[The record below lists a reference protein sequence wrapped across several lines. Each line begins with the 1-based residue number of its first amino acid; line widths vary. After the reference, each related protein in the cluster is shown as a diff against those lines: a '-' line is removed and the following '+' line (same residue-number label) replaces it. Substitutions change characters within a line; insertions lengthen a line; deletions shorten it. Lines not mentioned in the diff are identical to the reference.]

1 VTRGVDDLLAD
12 LAEAADAAAE
22 LVRLGKKRWDT
33 ERPLRL
39 AGEAVIGRLGDIA
52 TKLPD
57 EVIEATPEIPWRQ
70 VKGMRIIAAHA
81 YHRIDY
87 EEVWVTLRDDVPR
100 LDKAIYR
107 WRQTQG
113 LCPRHGVVFT
123 FRADG
128 VSRGANDSHSR
139 RRSSMKARHLA
150 GSMCRFAVQRVLA
163 RPFWNI

>member
-1 VTRGVDDLLAD
+1 MTRGVEDLLAD

-22 LVRLGKKRWDT
+22 LVSLGKKRWDT

-57 EVIEATPEIPWRQ
+57 EVIKAMPEIPWRE

-100 LDKAIYR
+100 MDQAIDAGEGDEHDR
-107 WRQTQG
+107 DRQPIEGRALVGEGRKIGNDGEAEAPEHVGPG
-113 LCPRHGVVFT
+113 LSTV
-123 FRADG
+123 
-128 VSRGANDSHSR
+128 
-139 RRSSMKARHLA
+139 
-150 GSMCRFAVQRVLA
+150 
-163 RPFWNI
+163 W

>member
-1 VTRGVDDLLAD
+1 MTRGVEDLLAD

-22 LVRLGKKRWDT
+22 LVSLGKKRWDT

-57 EVIEATPEIPWRQ
+57 EVIKAMPEIPWRE

-100 LDKAIYR
+100 MDQAIRR
-107 WRQTQG
+107 WRQTQ
-113 LCPRHGVVFT
+113 
-123 FRADG
+123 
-128 VSRGANDSHSR
+128 S
-139 RRSSMKARHLA
+139 
-150 GSMCRFAVQRVLA
+150 
-163 RPFWNI
+163 

>member
-22 LVRLGKKRWDT
+22 LVSLGKKRWDV

-57 EVIEATPEIPWRQ
+57 EVIEATPEIPWRE
-70 VKGMRIIAAHA
+70 VKGIRIIAAHA

-100 LDKAIYR
+100 MDKAIRR
-107 WRQTQG
+107 WRQAQ
-113 LCPRHGVVFT
+113 
-123 FRADG
+123 A
-128 VSRGANDSHSR
+128 
-139 RRSSMKARHLA
+139 
-150 GSMCRFAVQRVLA
+150 
-163 RPFWNI
+163 

>member
-22 LVRLGKKRWDT
+22 LVSLGKERWHT

-57 EVIEATPEIPWRQ
+57 EVIKAMPEIPWRE

-100 LDKAIYR
+100 MDQAIKH
-107 WRQTQG
+107 WRQTQ
-113 LCPRHGVVFT
+113 
-123 FRADG
+123 A
-128 VSRGANDSHSR
+128 
-139 RRSSMKARHLA
+139 
-150 GSMCRFAVQRVLA
+150 
-163 RPFWNI
+163 